1 MWGMGEVT
9 PRKRNVPPMR
19 DLAIIS
25 DPATIKVLME
35 PTRSKILFKY
45 LVNGAMTVKQLAD
58 ALGKNPGTILHHI
71 EKLKKAGLVVEE
83 RTEQTVTGIVQR
95 YYRATAREYRL
106 GLGELKDSDDGVAR
120 FAEGRLR
127 SIIRALSVYGV
138 DIDEASVDEAANLL
152 GAYIER
158 ENRLSAGI
166 SVVDESAYRSLPEP
180 VRRDASRIYRR
191 FVLEQDETYRNLREK
206 WHSFLK
212 RYKRSERE

>member
-1 MWGMGEVT
+1 MS
-9 PRKRNVPPMR
+9 PRKRVPPIK

-35 PTRSKILFKY
+35 PTRSQILFKY

-71 EKLKKAGLVVEE
+71 EKLKKACLVIEE

-106 GLGELKDSDDGVAR
+106 GLSELRAADDGVAK
-120 FAEGRLR
+120 FAESRLN
-127 SIIRALSVYGV
+127 SMIRALSVYGIK
-138 DIDEASVDEAANLL
+138 IDEDAMQEAADLLGAFLERENKISADISIVDEAAYH
-152 GAYIER
+152 A
-158 ENRLSAGI
+158 
-166 SVVDESAYRSLPEP
+166 LPEP

-191 FVLEQDETYRNLREK
+191 FVLEEDATYRELRER
-206 WHSFLK
+206 WHSFLRRHRGSDGK
-212 RYKRSERE
+212 K

>member
-1 MWGMGEVT
+1 MS
-9 PRKRNVPPMR
+9 PRKRVPPIK

-35 PTRSKILFKY
+35 PTRSQILFKY

-71 EKLKKAGLVVEE
+71 EKLKKAGLVIEE

-106 GLGELKDSDDGVAR
+106 GLSELRAADDGVAK
-120 FAEGRLR
+120 FAESRLN
-127 SIIRALSVYGV
+127 SMIRALSVYGIK
-138 DIDEASVDEAANLL
+138 IDEDAMQEAADLLGAFLERENKISADISIVDEAAYH
-152 GAYIER
+152 A
-158 ENRLSAGI
+158 
-166 SVVDESAYRSLPEP
+166 LPEP

-191 FVLEQDETYRNLREK
+191 FVLEEDATYRELRER
-206 WHSFLK
+206 WHSFLRRHRGSDGK
-212 RYKRSERE
+212 K